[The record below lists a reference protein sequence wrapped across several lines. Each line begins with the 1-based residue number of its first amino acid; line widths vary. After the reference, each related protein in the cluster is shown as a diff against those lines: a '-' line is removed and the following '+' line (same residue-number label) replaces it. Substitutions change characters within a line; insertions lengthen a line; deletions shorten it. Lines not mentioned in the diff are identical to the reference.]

1 MKFKLQPDP
10 TFTKKVG
17 VPVHGQG
24 TIDVS
29 FTFKHRTRE
38 EFNEFTASSKDI
50 EDVDYILAV
59 ATGWDLE
66 QEFNRENINTLVQNY
81 MGAPGAIAVTY
92 TQEILGSGS
101 RLKN

>member
-10 TFTKKVG
+10 TFNQNVG
-17 VPVHGQG
+17 IPVHGKG
-24 TIDVS
+24 TMDVS

-38 EFNEFTASSKDI
+38 EFSEFTANTKDI
-50 EDVDYILAV
+50 GDVDYILAV
-59 ATGWDLE
+59 ATGWDLD

-81 MGAPGAIAVTY
+81 MGAPGAVAVVY